1 MKLSDIDQTVGEYF
15 SRDFTSQMDG
25 GSPEGHMNGIY
36 SKSPFFLIANEV
48 SRLRRSGRGEKKSV
62 PYEVPDDTISI
73 MESRVLAKEEVPLR
87 FFGTFQE
94 ISEKEFCAEA
104 MNETICDRCGR
115 KIERYPWMIIKNT
128 GSLCDKCFQ
137 DLEDSVRSAR
147 AILRD
152 EDF

>member
-1 MKLSDIDQTVGEYF
+1 METIVNLTKTMSTDEAMTILKKKVQTVTE
-15 SRDFTSQMDG
+15 D
-25 GSPEGHMNGIY
+25 
-36 SKSPFFLIANEV
+36 
-48 SRLRRSGRGEKKSV
+48 
-62 PYEVPDDTISI
+62 
-73 MESRVLAKEEVPLR
+73 EVPLR

-104 MNETICDRCGR
+104 MNEAICDRCGR